1 MPLAGE
7 ASDDLA
13 NLDDEVVMTY
23 SGISLITTPHGI
35 FLSVTMLLCSSRDIF
50 EFVSVLLSLTK
61 THRRHQADLKMT
73 RKLELHGICACPLLW
88 QTDMQLFAL
97 FIASSSFQ
105 FSDLSLSCHPGHRNS
120 QTVKGVSFLGEDDKF
135 VMSGSDD
142 GHIYIW
148 SSNDGILRQWL
159 KGDKHV
165 VNCLEPHPC
174 QPLSF
179 ATSGAPSC

>member
-1 MPLAGE
+1 MGYFHQSRCCFVAQE
-7 ASDDLA
+7 
-13 NLDDEVVMTY
+13 T
-23 SGISLITTPHGI
+23 SLNRINPPFYDQDSQTSPSRMKLEPHGI
-35 FLSVTMLLCSSRDIF
+35 S
-50 EFVSVLLSLTK
+50 
-61 THRRHQADLKMT
+61 
-73 RKLELHGICACPLLW
+73 ACPLLW
-88 QTDMQLFAL
+88 QTDMQLSGL

-105 FSDLSLSCHPGHRNS
+105 SSDLSLSCHPGHRNS